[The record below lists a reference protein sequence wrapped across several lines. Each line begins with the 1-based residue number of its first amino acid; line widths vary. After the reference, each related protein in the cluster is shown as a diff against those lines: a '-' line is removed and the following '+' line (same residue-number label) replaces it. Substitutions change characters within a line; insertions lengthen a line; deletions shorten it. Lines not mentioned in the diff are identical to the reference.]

1 MNKEIKDILSKFDN
15 IDKAHLIY
23 IPKIKKKDGI
33 INILGIDKKQKDI
46 LEKYNNKEIIEEDI
60 KRYLYK
66 DIFIEKENFYSK
78 RIYKITDNIYIEI
91 FFKKDEFDFPYIKD
105 YIYEEFNL
113 ITMNF
118 DDNYSIMIK
127 DNKYLTIKFDLNIND
142 KSIISKNYKKI
153 INQF

>member
-1 MNKEIKDILSKFDN
+1 MNEEIKNILSKFDN
-15 IDKAHLIY
+15 IDKANLIY
-23 IPKIKKKDGI
+23 IPKCKKEDDI
-33 INILGIDKKQKDI
+33 INILGIDKKQKNI
-46 LEKYNNKEIIEEDI
+46 LEKYNNKEITEENI
-60 KRYLYK
+60 KRYFYK

-78 RIYKITDNIYIEI
+78 RIYKINDNTYLEL

-118 DDNYSIMIK
+118 DDNYSFLIK
-127 DNKYLTIKFDLNIND
+127 DNKYLTIKFDLNINEY
-142 KSIISKNYKKI
+142 SIISKNYKKI